1 MQLSTTP
8 LEVTCADQWLT
19 FSWATPTMRRRPATP
34 SACFPRRFKMADMHL
49 TVSNSAYDHDKFD
62 VSVTGLNHSDARQ
75 LVDIGN
81 KLIFR
86 EPVNAPSPRLEGS
99 DLTHVQ
105 ERAMIEAAKLFFAS
119 KRDKISTIKF
129 IRE

>member
-1 MQLSTTP
+1 
-8 LEVTCADQWLT
+8 
-19 FSWATPTMRRRPATP
+19 
-34 SACFPRRFKMADMHL
+34 MADMHL

-81 KLIFR
+81 KLIF
-86 EPVNAPSPRLEGS
+86 NAPSPRLEGS
-99 DLTHVQ
+99 DLTYVQ
-105 ERAMIEAAKLFFAS
+105 ERALIEAAKLFFAS

-129 IRE
+129 IRELSSLSLKGAKDLVDFALGYVVAAPVWMKSAA

>member
-1 MQLSTTP
+1 
-8 LEVTCADQWLT
+8 
-19 FSWATPTMRRRPATP
+19 
-34 SACFPRRFKMADMHL
+34 MADMHL

-99 DLTHVQ
+99 DLTYVQ
-105 ERAMIEAAKLFFAS
+105 ERALIEAAKLFFAS
-119 KRDKISTIKF
+119 NRDKISTIKF
-129 IRE
+129 IRELSSLSLKGAKDLVDFALGYVVAAPVWMKSAA

>member
-1 MQLSTTP
+1 
-8 LEVTCADQWLT
+8 
-19 FSWATPTMRRRPATP
+19 
-34 SACFPRRFKMADMHL
+34 MADMHL

-62 VSVTGLNHSDARQ
+62 VSITGLNHSDARQ
-75 LVDIGN
+75 LVDFSN

-99 DLTHVQ
+99 ALTYVQ
-105 ERAMIEAAKLFFAS
+105 ERALVEAAKLFFVS

-129 IRE
+129 IRELSSLSLKGAKDLVDFALGYVVAAPVWMKSAA